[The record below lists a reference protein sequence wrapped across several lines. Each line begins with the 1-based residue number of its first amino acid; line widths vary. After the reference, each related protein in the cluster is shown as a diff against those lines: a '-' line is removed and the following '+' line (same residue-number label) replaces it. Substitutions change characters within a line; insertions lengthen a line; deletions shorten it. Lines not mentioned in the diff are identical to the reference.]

1 MKNYKKG
8 LFVLVL
14 AVLYALSGYSQTKS
28 VTQRADDLF
37 KQKKY
42 IEAAETY
49 ESAFKSIK
57 SNRAEKNRVLFQMAE
72 CYRFMNYYDK
82 AIRYYKRLVTNK
94 YYTSEPKIYLY
105 LAEMYRFSVVD
116 NNIELADQYY
126 DEYLKLVPGD
136 EYGTERKAS
145 LKIIAKMHRE
155 RTRHVIDSV
164 PQWNTKYNDWMLRF
178 FGNDTNSITFTSSR
192 IADEETKKD
201 EWTGEAFSSIYYQT
215 KDRKGNWMEL
225 KLIDGDE
232 KIINTHANESEA
244 SATADGNTV
253 FFTRCNVIEHRDNN
267 CQVYVTVRV
276 QPEQDTKGKKK
287 SKKEESNEPQQE
299 WSTPK
304 LVDLGDTTYSH
315 MHPCVSADGLTLYFS
330 SDMPDGYGDYD
341 LWVVHRNSL
350 TEDFGAPLNLGPNVN
365 TPGREVFPTINQD
378 SVLYFSSNGLPGLG
392 GLDLFRVTPKGASW
406 SKAENLGVPINSS
419 FDEMG
424 IIYFPNTGVDYNEHG
439 YFSSNRY
446 LADPHNKNTE
456 FKGKRLPDLQY
467 DIFSFYLPP
476 LLYSIEG
483 NVRDEKSMQLM
494 RGVKVR
500 LVGSDGNEYEEITDK
515 NGVYRFGTDKVKRN
529 VIYKMY
535 LSKVDYFSV
544 EGSESTYGY
553 NTDKDIV
560 HNFRMEPVP
569 KQPVTLPE
577 IRYDLAKWD
586 LKEQYQDSLMD
597 LYLIMTNNPNL
608 VIEIRS
614 HTDCRPFITLTN
626 DTLSQRRAQSVVDY
640 LVSRG
645 IEKDRL
651 VAKGY
656 GERIPRVMEKDMMV
670 NGYLFKKGVVLEC
683 EYVNR
688 LPKAQQDVAHQLNR
702 RTDFVIL
709 RTDFVSKK
717 LINNMAEEVQTV
729 KETEDGKIIDLV
741 NKPTE
746 DPDEET
752 VPFII
757 HEEASVP
764 VTMIQST
771 KGEIKAI
778 VNGAAVTMLI
788 DERFNEALA
797 ISWEEAMNFLYKRR
811 INKEDFPERDNSFDP
826 EGNILD
832 KAIVILKSVQI
843 GQQRLEKVE
852 AVVLKNAPGNF
863 VINRVGLNEFG
874 KYEFNKQKARLTFL
888 DD

>member
-1 MKNYKKG
+1 MKNFKKG
-8 LFVLVL
+8 IFVLAL
-14 AVLYALSGYSQTKS
+14 AVLYALSGYSQSKS
-28 VTQRADDLF
+28 ITQKADELF
-37 KQKKY
+37 QQKKY
-42 IEAAETY
+42 IEAAEKY
-49 ESAFKSIK
+49 ETAFKSIK

-82 AIRYYKRLVTNK
+82 AIRYYKRLVSNK

-136 EYGTERKAS
+136 EYGTERKSS
-145 LKIIAKMHRE
+145 LKLIAKMYRE

-164 PQWNTKYNDWMLRF
+164 PQWNTKYNDWMLNF
-178 FGNDTNSITFTSSR
+178 FGNDTNTIVFSSSR
-192 IADEETKKD
+192 INDDDARKD

-215 KDRKGNWMEL
+215 KDRKGNWMDL
-225 KLIDGDE
+225 QLIDGE
-232 KIINTHANESEA
+232 AGIINTQANESEA
-244 SATADGNTV
+244 SATADGNIV
-253 FFTRCNVIEHRDNN
+253 FFTRCAVIEHRENN

-276 QPEQDTKGKKK
+276 QPEQDKKGKKK
-287 SKKEESNEPQQE
+287 SKKDENNEPEQE
-299 WSTPK
+299 WSNPK
-304 LVDLGDTTYSH
+304 LVYLGDTTYSH
-315 MHPCVSADGLTLYFS
+315 MHPCITPDGLTLYFS
-330 SDMPDGYGDYD
+330 SDMPDGFGDYD
-341 LWVVHRNSL
+341 LWMAKRASL
-350 TEDFGAPLNLGPNVN
+350 NDSFGTPVNLGGKIN
-365 TPGREVFPTINQD
+365 TAGREVFPTLNQD
-378 SVLYFSSNGLPGLG
+378 SVLYFSSNGLPGIG
-392 GLDLFRVTPKGASW
+392 GLDLFRAIPKGNSW
-406 SKAENLGVPINSS
+406 EKVENLGVPINSS
-419 FDEMG
+419 FDEFG
-424 IIYFPNTGVDYNEHG
+424 IIYFPNTGADYNEHG
-439 YFSSNRY
+439 YFTSNRY
-446 LADPHNKNTE
+446 VPDPHNKNTE

-467 DIFSFYLPP
+467 DHFSFFLPP

-483 NVRDEKSMQLM
+483 TVRDEKSMQLM

-500 LVGSDGNEYEEITDK
+500 LVGSDGTEYEETTDK
-515 NGVYRFGTDKVKRN
+515 AGFYRFGKDKIKRN
-529 VIYKMY
+529 IIYKMY

-553 NTDKDIV
+553 NTDKELV

-586 LKEQYQDSLMD
+586 LQEQYQDSLMD
-597 LYLIMTNNPNL
+597 LYLILVNNPNL

-614 HTDCRPFITLTN
+614 HTDCRPFIRLTN

-640 LVSRG
+640 LISRG
-645 IEKDRL
+645 IEPERL

-656 GERIPRVMEKDMMV
+656 GERVPREMEKDMMV
-670 NGYLFKKGVVLEC
+670 KGYLFKKGTVLEC
-683 EYVNR
+683 EYVKR
-688 LPKAQQDVAHQLNR
+688 LPQPQQEVAHQLNR

-717 LINNMAEEVQTV
+717 LINNMASDVATV

-746 DPDEET
+746 ENEELE
-752 VPFII
+752 PSII
-757 HEEASVP
+757 HDEAVVP
-764 VTMIQST
+764 VTMIHST
-771 KGEIKAI
+771 KGEVTAI
-778 VNGAAVTMLI
+778 VNGSAVTMLI

-832 KAIVILKSVQI
+832 KSIVILKSVQI
-843 GQQRLEKVE
+843 GQNRLEKVE

-874 KYEFNKQKARLTFL
+874 KYEFNKQKARLTFI

>member
-1 MKNYKKG
+1 
-8 LFVLVL
+8 
-14 AVLYALSGYSQTKS
+14 
-28 VTQRADDLF
+28 
-37 KQKKY
+37 
-42 IEAAETY
+42 
-49 ESAFKSIK
+49 
-57 SNRAEKNRVLFQMAE
+57 
-72 CYRFMNYYDK
+72 
-82 AIRYYKRLVTNK
+82 
-94 YYTSEPKIYLY
+94 
-105 LAEMYRFSVVD
+105 
-116 NNIELADQYY
+116 
-126 DEYLKLVPGD
+126 
-136 EYGTERKAS
+136 
-145 LKIIAKMHRE
+145 
-155 RTRHVIDSV
+155 
-164 PQWNTKYNDWMLRF
+164 
-178 FGNDTNSITFTSSR
+178 
-192 IADEETKKD
+192 
-201 EWTGEAFSSIYYQT
+201 SIYYQT

-225 KLIDGDE
+225 KLIDDGE

-287 SKKEESNEPQQE
+287 AKKEESNEPQQE
-299 WSTPK
+299 WSNPE
-304 LVDLGDTTYSH
+304 LVFLGDTTYSH

-341 LWVVHRNSL
+341 LWMAKRASVN
-350 TEDFGAPLNLGPNVN
+350 DPFGTPINLGPNVN

-392 GLDLFRVTPKGASW
+392 GLDLFRVTPKGNSW

-424 IIYFPNTGVDYNEHG
+424 IVYLPYTGPDYNEHG
-439 YFSSNRY
+439 YFTSNRY

-500 LVGSDGNEYEEITDK
+500 LVGSDGSELEEITDK
-515 NGVYRFGTDKVKRN
+515 NGVYRFGTDKIKRN

-586 LKEQYQDSLMD
+586 LQEQYQDSLMD
-597 LYLIMTNNPNL
+597 LYLILMNNPNL

-614 HTDCRPFITLTN
+614 HTDCRPFLRLTN

-645 IEKDRL
+645 IEADRL

-656 GERIPRVMEKDMMV
+656 GERIPRTMEKDLMV
-670 NGYLFKKGVVLEC
+670 NGYLFKKGTVLEC
-683 EYVNR
+683 DYVKR
-688 LPKAQQDVAHQLNR
+688 LPQPQQEAAHQLNR
-702 RTDFVIL
+702 RTDFVVL

-717 LINNMAEEVQTV
+717 LINNMAADVATV

-746 DPDEET
+746 EPEE
-752 VPFII
+752 VEPAII
-757 HEEASVP
+757 HDEAVVP

-771 KGEIKAI
+771 KGEVKAI
-778 VNGAAVTMLI
+778 VNGSAVTMLI

-832 KAIVILKSVQI
+832 KSIVILKSIQI
-843 GQQRLEKVE
+843 GQKRLEKVE
-852 AVVLKNAPGNF
+852 CVVLKNAPSKF
-863 VINRVGLNEFG
+863 IINRVGLNEFG